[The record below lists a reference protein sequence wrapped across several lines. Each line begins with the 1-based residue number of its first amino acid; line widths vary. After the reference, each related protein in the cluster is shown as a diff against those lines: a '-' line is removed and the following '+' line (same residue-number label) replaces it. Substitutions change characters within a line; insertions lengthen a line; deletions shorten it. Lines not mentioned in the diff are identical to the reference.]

1 MVRWRLWHHF
11 VHLTWTLISME
22 ILCVTGL
29 SVLHPG
35 LLWLFKALFFMTFT
49 FYRLTPLVLRTA
61 KTPRPPPKNIKGFS
75 KSQKTQI
82 SLSAKSGSCNN
93 VKTNGPL
100 MMKLGEWT
108 DRLFSGDYT
117 HLFYFVHWTRISS
130 LTK

>member
-1 MVRWRLWHHF
+1 MDTHFYGNFMCHRL
-11 VHLTWTLISME
+11 VCPSPRPSLTLQS
-22 ILCVTGL
+22 
-29 SVLHPG
+29 P
-35 LLWLFKALFFMTFT
+35 FFMTFT

-117 HLFYFVHWTRISS
+117 HLFYFVH
-130 LTK
+130 